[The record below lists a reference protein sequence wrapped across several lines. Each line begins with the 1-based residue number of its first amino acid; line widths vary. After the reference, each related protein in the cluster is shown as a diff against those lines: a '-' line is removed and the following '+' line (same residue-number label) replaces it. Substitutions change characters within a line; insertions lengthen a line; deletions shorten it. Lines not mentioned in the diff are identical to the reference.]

1 MSSLIGVLQKSGGQ
15 VRTVTSQ
22 AALIKNSGV
31 WEKGVELG
39 NKVQLNEVQ
48 KKYDEDYQK
57 ILFLKSS
64 LHELYNID
72 PIKTR
77 FATKIMHLVFY
88 PFHQNFTLRNNTRFE
103 PFRQHANIFFPF
115 LEFLRDLLGVM
126 VTTIKHSNK
135 LIINVDIHLRMG
147 SVASVVSGIT
157 DTLRLKPEPH
167 HQDGDVV
174 FRPCSLDQL
183 LDRCGQHLI
192 QAELPPPLPRIW
204 SSPGSSSPP
213 HTSTQSESGQY
224 KERLATFCQSQLDY
238 LRLNPVYFQVW

>member
-31 WEKGVELG
+31 WEKGTELS

-57 ILFLKSS
+57 ILFLKS

-77 FATKIMHLVFY
+77 FAKIMNLVFY
-88 PFHQNFTLRNNTRFE
+88 PFLQNFTLRNNIRLE

-115 LEFLRDLLGVM
+115 L
-126 VTTIKHSNK
+126 
-135 LIINVDIHLRMG
+135 
-147 SVASVVSGIT
+147 
-157 DTLRLKPEPH
+157 
-167 HQDGDVV
+167 
-174 FRPCSLDQL
+174 
-183 LDRCGQHLI
+183 
-192 QAELPPPLPRIW
+192 
-204 SSPGSSSPP
+204 
-213 HTSTQSESGQY
+213 
-224 KERLATFCQSQLDY
+224 
-238 LRLNPVYFQVW
+238 